1 MRFEISIN
9 GKRHCIAGQNAF
21 GVLSAI
27 LSWVKR
33 RPERFDP
40 ENRNMTLE
48 DWTAEELRFD
58 VGGIDNEDPDGSRQ
72 TSWNPKDGLVLKA
85 GDEIVIRI
93 LPPGAYDEPTHRS
106 PLYKDGI

>member
-33 RPERFDP
+33 RPERFPD
-40 ENRNMTLE
+40 NGTMTLE
-48 DWTAEELRFD
+48 EWTAEELRFD
-58 VGGIDNEDPDGSRQ
+58 VGGIDNDDPAGPQQ
-72 TSWNPKDGLVLKA
+72 TSWNPQDGLRLKA
-85 GDEIVIRI
+85 GDEILIRI
-93 LPPGAYDEPTHRS
+93 LPAGAHDEPTSRS
-106 PLYKDGI
+106 PLRSGRTL